1 MSRSFTFLLVFLITF
16 CVFTIEAFSNPAYRQ
31 PFAPSSDQYSEPKSD
46 QYSAPKDAIK
56 PNPKIIGGVQE
67 SHIAPSE
74 WCQSERGD
82 TGITLP
88 DGTELDC
95 LTEDYVI
102 SISNANKWADAMGR
116 ARYGANAT
124 GREPAVVLILEN
136 TETQLPHLRRLLVSI
151 QGDSKLWK
159 VWVITPNHP

>member
-1 MSRSFTFLLVFLITF
+1 MSRSLTFLLVFSTILS
-16 CVFTIEAFSNPAYRQ
+16 VFTIEALAIPADRQ
-31 PFAPSSDQYSEPKSD
+31 PFAPSSDQFSEPNNKI
-46 QYSAPKDAIK
+46 SA
-56 PNPKIIGGVQE
+56 NPQLVGDVQE
-67 SHIAPSE
+67 SHIAPSA

-88 DGTELDC
+88 DGTVLDC

-102 SISNANKWADAMGR
+102 SISDAINWADAMGR

-136 TETQLPHLRRLLVSI
+136 TETQLTHLRRLLVSI
-151 QGDSKLWK
+151 QGDNKLWK

>member
-1 MSRSFTFLLVFLITF
+1 MSRSFIFLLAFFITF
-16 CVFTIEAFSNPAYRQ
+16 CVFTVEASSNPAYRQ
-31 PFAPSSDQYSEPKSD
+31 PFAPSSDP
-46 QYSAPKDAIK
+46 YSAPMDESEPTSQIM
-56 PNPKIIGGVQE
+56 GDVQE
-67 SHIAPSE
+67 SHLAPSE

-82 TGITLP
+82 TGIILP
-88 DGTELDC
+88 DGTVLDC
-95 LTEDYVI
+95 ITEDYVI
-102 SISNANKWADAMGR
+102 SISDAGNWANAMGR

-136 TETQLPHLRRLLVSI
+136 TETQLTHLRRLLVAI